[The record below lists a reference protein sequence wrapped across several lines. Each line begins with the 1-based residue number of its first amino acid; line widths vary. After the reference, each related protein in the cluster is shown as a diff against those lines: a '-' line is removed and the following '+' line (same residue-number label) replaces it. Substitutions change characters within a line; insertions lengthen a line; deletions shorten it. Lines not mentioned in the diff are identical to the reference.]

1 MVGGGLTV
9 TVTCAVAV
17 HPFDVPVTVYVVVE
31 AGVAVTDEPVVLL
44 NPVAG
49 LQAYEVAPVAVNVVD
64 CPIQIAEGVLR
75 KTGGEHGS
83 EGRTTLSGQLKL

>member
-1 MVGGGLTV
+1 
-9 TVTCAVAV
+9 
-17 HPFDVPVTVYVVVE
+17 VYVVLVV
-31 AGVAVTDEPVVLL
+31 GDAVTEEPVVAL

-49 LQAYEVAPVAVNVVD
+49 LQAYEVAPVAVNIVD
-64 CPIQIAEGVLR
+64 CPMQIAEGVLR